1 MQEMNVTMM
10 QFYSISWLS
19 LMLTHFSGK
28 VSPCG
33 LKMTAVASINFQLL
47 RMKKAIPS
55 VSCRSPENIADGLGE
70 VI

>member
-1 MQEMNVTMM
+1 
-10 QFYSISWLS
+10 
-19 LMLTHFSGK
+19 MLTHFSGK

-55 VSCRSPENIADGLGE
+55 VSYRSPENIADGLGE
-70 VI
+70 VIYAFCTSLWWTDYGHVLYI